1 MNSKE
6 QQLGTAGALYG
17 SIFVFRANGSV
28 DVLCLDAYPTKTKLL
43 SLIGQ
48 GYEGHPIVYNG
59 SLCEIVFS
67 KRNQLF
73 EESNNRATKLLRSQ
87 SPEIL
92 DQINLDCIYGNA
104 IVIKHHSTSHAAL
117 SPSEKLPMSSS
128 PQVSIRRGT
137 RA

>member
-6 QQLGTAGALYG
+6 QQPGTPSTLYG
-17 SIFVFRANGSV
+17 SIFIFRANGSV
-28 DVLCLDAYPTKTKLL
+28 DVLCLEAYPTKTKLL
-43 SLIGQ
+43 SLIGH
-48 GYEGHPIVYNG
+48 GYESHPIIYNG

-73 EESNNRATKLLRSQ
+73 EESNSRATKLLRSQ
-87 SPEIL
+87 TPQIL

-104 IVIKHHSTSHAAL
+104 IVIKHHSASHAAL
-117 SPSEKLPMSSS
+117 SQSEKLPLSLSS
-128 PQVSIRRGT
+128 QASIRRGT

>member
-6 QQLGTAGALYG
+6 QQLGTPGRLYG

-43 SLIGQ
+43 RLIGQ
-48 GYEGHPIVYNG
+48 GYESHPIVYNG

-73 EESNNRATKLLRSQ
+73 EESNNRATKLLLSQ

-104 IVIKHHSTSHAAL
+104 IVIKHDSACHAAA
-117 SPSEKLPMSSS
+117 SQAEKLSLPAS
-128 PQVSIRRGT
+128 PQASIRRGT

>member
-1 MNSKE
+1 MNSKA
-6 QQLGTAGALYG
+6 QLGTSGALYG

-28 DVLCLDAYPTKTKLL
+28 DVLCLDAYPTKTKFL
-43 SLIGQ
+43 SLIGH
-48 GYEGHPIVYNG
+48 GYESHPIIYNG
-59 SLCEIVFS
+59 SMCEIIFS

-73 EESNNRATKLLRSQ
+73 EESNNRVTTLLRSQ

-104 IVIKHHSTSHAAL
+104 VVIKHHSPH
-117 SPSEKLPMSSS
+117 SPVPSQSEKTPLSSNS
-128 PQVSIRRGT
+128 QVSIRRGT